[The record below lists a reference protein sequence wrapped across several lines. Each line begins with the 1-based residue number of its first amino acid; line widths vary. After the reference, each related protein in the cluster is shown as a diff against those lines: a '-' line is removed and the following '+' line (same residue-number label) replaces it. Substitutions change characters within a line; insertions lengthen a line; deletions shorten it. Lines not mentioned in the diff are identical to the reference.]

1 MGASNIPMAS
11 FMASVCIATKNT
23 VEVFYMGWRVT
34 PYGEDESWYF
44 DTLDEAVAFGDKQ
57 FPEGYELDAW
67 YD

>member
-1 MGASNIPMAS
+1 
-11 FMASVCIATKNT
+11 
-23 VEVFYMGWRVT
+23 MGWRIT

>member
-1 MGASNIPMAS
+1 
-11 FMASVCIATKNT
+11 
-23 VEVFYMGWRVT
+23 MGWRVT
-34 PYGEDESWYF
+34 PYGETESWYF